1 MAKLP
6 AYAGAAT
13 DTGDYVIYR
22 ISKVT
27 PAPAAKPEDQA
38 RLRQMLSQ
46 AMSNAEA
53 MAYVE
58 SLRQRFKVVQRPIT
72 GGEDSQQ

>member
-1 MAKLP
+1 MRDVFSTQP
-6 AYAGAAT
+6 PWGT
-13 DTGDYVIYR
+13 
-22 ISKVT
+22 
-27 PAPAAKPEDQA
+27 APAAKPEDQA

>member
-1 MAKLP
+1 ML
-6 AYAGAAT
+6 
-13 DTGDYVIYR
+13 
-22 ISKVT
+22 
-27 PAPAAKPEDQA
+27 APAAKPEDQA